1 MEGISYIT
9 DNYNRK
15 KAVVIDLKTIEE
27 HEDDVH
33 DFIDA
38 LIAES
43 RKDDEMID
51 WEKAKEDLKSTG
63 KL

>member
-1 MEGISYIT
+1 MKGISYIT
-9 DNYNRK
+9 DEKNHK

-27 HEDDVH
+27 REEEVH
-33 DFIDA
+33 DFIDV

-43 RKDDEMID
+43 RKGDEKVS
-51 WEKAKEDLKSTG
+51 WESAKKVLKKKG

>member
-9 DNYNRK
+9 DNQNRK
-15 KAVVIDLKTIEE
+15 KAVVIDLKTIEQ
-27 HEDDVH
+27 HEEDVH
-33 DFIDA
+33 DLIDT

-43 RKDDEMID
+43 RKNDELID
-51 WEKAKEDLKSTG
+51 WEKAKEDLRSAG

>member
-9 DNYNRK
+9 DNHNRK

-33 DFIDA
+33 DLIDT

-43 RKDDEMID
+43 RKNDELID
-51 WEKAKEDLKSTG
+51 WEKAKQDLN
-63 KL
+63 LD

>member
-1 MEGISYIT
+1 MQGISYIT
-9 DNYNRK
+9 DSHNRK

-27 HEDDVH
+27 HEEDVH
-33 DFIDA
+33 DLIDT

-43 RKDDEMID
+43 RKNDELID
-51 WEKAKEDLKSTG
+51 WEKAKEDLRSAG